1 MSYEIKKAA
10 VLGAGVMGAS
20 IAAHLTNAG
29 IECLLLDIVPFE
41 LTEADQQQGL
51 TKESPKWR
59 NSFAAKGLKAALK
72 SKPASFFSKK
82 NAEMITIGNFEDDL
96 EKLSQVDWVIEA
108 VVENLEIK
116 QKLLAKVSKVVGSK
130 GIISTNTSGLPIKDI
145 AAKLPKALKKRF
157 LGIHFFNPPR
167 YMKLVE
173 VIPGEETDPEVVT
186 FMTSFCED
194 VLGKGTVIC
203 KDVPN
208 FVGNRIGVFDIA
220 NAIDIMVK
228 KDLSVPELD
237 AIIGKAVGRP
247 GSSICGT
254 MDLVGIDVGFHVMNN
269 LHAAVPD
276 DEMREMFVPREFMV
290 AMMENK
296 WLGNK
301 TRQGFYKKTKDE
313 TGKRLKL
320 ALDYRTMKYVPF
332 EKPRY
337 ASLQAAKKEPGG
349 FAAKLRCLFHGN
361 DVAAEVVREYLCR
374 NFIYAAN
381 RIPEICDTVVAID
394 NTMKW
399 GYNHKLGPFE
409 TWDALGVEDVVK
421 VMKELKLKVPKKI
434 SEMLKTGHPSFYL
447 QKDDGR
453 YYYDFAGQNYV
464 KLEENPKIILLPAL
478 KERNR
483 VVASNAG
490 ASLIDIGDGVAC
502 LEFHTKM
509 NAIDGDVGAMI
520 YESCDIVEKDFLGL
534 VVANHGTN
542 FSVGANLF
550 QVFVTIQQGDWDIL
564 DKMIHDFQYANMRL
578 KYSSR
583 PVVIAPAG
591 LALGGGCEISMH
603 GDRCQPHGETYMGLV
618 EVGVGVIPA
627 GGGTKELM
635 VRCTEGIP
643 EGTIANGLNMQTYF
657 QKAFENIGMAKVAT
671 SAAEAMELG
680 YIRKTDTISM
690 NRDQQIHDAKNVV
703 LGLAK
708 FYRQPRPV
716 MIPVMGENFRGMVD
730 SILYNM
736 KAGNYISDYDEH
748 VAKKLAGV
756 LSGGDCAEGTFVSE
770 DLILDLER
778 EAFLSLCGETKTQ
791 DRMMYMLKN
800 GKPLRN

>member
-41 LTEADQQQGL
+41 LTEEDQQQGL

-59 NSFAAKGLKAALK
+59 NSFAARGLKAALK
-72 SKPASFFSKK
+72 SKPASFYSKK

-96 EKLSQVDWVIEA
+96 DKLSQVDWVIEV

-116 QKLLAKVSKVVGSK
+116 QELLAKVAKVVGSK
-130 GIISTNTSGLPIKDI
+130 SIVSTNTSGLPIRDI
-145 AAKLPKALKKRF
+145 AANLPKTLKKRF
-157 LGIHFFNPPR
+157 LGVHFFNPPR

-173 VIPGEETDPEVVT
+173 VIPGEETDAEVVD
-186 FMTSFCED
+186 FMSSFCED
-194 VLGKGTVIC
+194 VLGKGVVVC

-208 FVGNRIGVFDIA
+208 FIGNRIGVFDIA
-220 NAIDIMVK
+220 NAISIMEK
-228 KDLSVPELD
+228 KKLSVPELD

-247 GSSICGT
+247 GSAICGT
-254 MDLVGIDVGFHVMNN
+254 MDLVGIDIGFHVMNN
-269 LHAAVPD
+269 LYAAVTD
-276 DEMREMFVPREFMV
+276 DEMREMFVPTEFMV
-290 AMMENK
+290 KMVENK

-301 TRQGFYKKTKDE
+301 TRKGFYQKTKDE
-313 TGKRLKL
+313 KGKRVKL
-320 ALDYRTMKYVPF
+320 ALDYQQMEYVPF
-332 EKPRY
+332 KKPKF
-337 ASLQAAKKEPGG
+337 ASLEAAKKEPGG
-349 FAAKLRCLFHGN
+349 FAAKLRCLFRGT

-381 RIPEICDTVVAID
+381 RIPEICDTLVAID
-394 NTMKW
+394 NAMKW

-409 TWDALGVEDVVK
+409 TWDALGVEEVVK

-434 SEMLKTGHPSFYL
+434 SDMLKAGHTSFYL

-453 YYYDFAGQNYV
+453 YYYDFAAKDYV
-464 KLEENPKIILLPAL
+464 KLAENPKIILLPSL

-534 VVANHGTN
+534 VVANHGAN

-578 KYSSR
+578 KYSSK
-583 PVVIAPAG
+583 PVVTAPAG
-591 LALGGGCEISMH
+591 MALGGGCEVSMH

-635 VRCTEGIP
+635 LRCTEGIP
-643 EGTIANGLNMQTYF
+643 EGTIASGLNLQTYF
-657 QKAFENIGMAKVAT
+657 QKVFENIGMAKVAT
-671 SAAEAMELG
+671 SAVEAQELG
-680 YIRKTDTISM
+680 YIRKTDSISM
-690 NRDQQIHDAKNVV
+690 NRDQQIYDAKNVV

-708 FYRQPRPV
+708 FYRQPKPA

-736 KAGNYISDYDEH
+736 KAGNYISDYDQY
-748 VAKKLAGV
+748 VARKLAAV
-756 LSGGDCAEGTFVSE
+756 ISGGDCAEGTFVSE

-778 EAFLSLCGETKTQ
+778 EAFLSLCGEEKTQ